1 MREHDLSFSLAEPQ
15 KSSRSS
21 IDGHLDELF
30 HVRDQVPRKKAE
42 AVPLAPDEDFEEVAY
57 RILESAEGHPP
68 GRSLCRGDQPYPSQ
82 FNKPDL
88 WFLFDDEFGYFPMKR
103 NCWGV
108 KGPIL
113 VARVDD
119 DHYSS
124 LHPDEIEGIVKD
136 LDQELRKDPNDWEQQ
151 LKDLGKY
158 FDGQSNPGLSS
169 GDTIP

>member
-1 MREHDLSFSLAEPQ
+1 MATLTSSFTFVI
-15 KSSRSS
+15 KY
-21 IDGHLDELF
+21 
-30 HVRDQVPRKKAE
+30 PRKKAE

-82 FNKPDL
+82 FNKPGL

-103 NCWGV
+103 NCWGI

-124 LHPDEIEGIVKD
+124 LHPDEIEGIIKD

-158 FDGQSNPGLSS
+158 F
-169 GDTIP
+169 